1 MGDGVWALVGFR
13 GFKPFTEGQQART
26 RGTCVRASV
35 AIIQLT
41 QFRGFQG
48 ASVGRLLVGFKGGSC
63 VRLSV
68 PSGEF
73 AVVHFFG
80 SLLVKGAGCTSL
92 IVGLLFR
99 TTFLRA
105 SQ

>member
-1 MGDGVWALVGFR
+1 M
-13 GFKPFTEGQQART
+13 
-26 RGTCVRASV
+26 

-48 ASVGRLLVGFKGGSC
+48 AKACLIQRGSC

-99 TTFLRA
+99 TTFFPA

>member
-1 MGDGVWALVGFR
+1 MGAGGLVGFR

-48 ASVGRLLVGFKGGSC
+48 ASVGRLVGFKGGSC

-99 TTFLRA
+99 TTFFLA